1 MEEKR
6 PKIKGV
12 LLDIVKDEARVV
24 EFEPTLDNY
33 YSMLRC
39 DLIDIVSRTIGYSR
53 SRKVFDIVCDDE
65 GTFKEDAKI
74 SAIDNLGNPQLV
86 GSLLIVG
93 LADHEGHETSLT
105 DKECAFVMERMQKMN
120 TINHPEGY
128 TMLTQ
133 CEY

>member
-12 LLDIVKDEARVV
+12 LLDIVNDEAKVV

-53 SRKVFDIVCDDE
+53 SRQVFDIVCDDE
-65 GTFKEDAKI
+65 GTFKQDAKI

-93 LADHEGHETSLT
+93 LADAEGHETSLT
-105 DKECAFVMERMQKMN
+105 DKECKFVMERMCKMN